1 MCKWFNQLIWNKSLK
16 FNEVS
21 VYRNNWV
28 VNESNYFPHQNP
40 QNVCWIILCL
50 FKWYSRQKTLL
61 MLMWLRILLTFLW
74 FRRSEIYKVKYKSQT
89 KKSLSFIFWY
99 ILLKAHKGNLNFPI
113 NAHNDKNMYLE
124 LDEKLSRQR
133 KLWNCFIICE
143 YLFKC

>member
-89 KKSLSFIFWY
+89 NKLGFQLKMVKSSQSLKKKKKKSCKLFPCFTWQFWKRTHLREELLFFETVVLSSS
-99 ILLKAHKGNLNFPI
+99 PV
-113 NAHNDKNMYLE
+113 
-124 LDEKLSRQR
+124 
-133 KLWNCFIICE
+133 
-143 YLFKC
+143 